1 MTEVIME
8 KAGAM
13 INSCLNIIVQ
23 VPLGQ
28 TFFRLVDRSLW
39 IIEKS
44 AQWSLP
50 NHEIPSDEN
59 GKSFKQMELVRPLP
73 WIFFLPTL
81 VVLRLIRIS
90 WNIAA
95 SIVGFYKIEPSDI
108 VKFLQKSRRRLR
120 AIKSNAIKTTRHKR
134 SGSLQTKAN
143 LRFSNVNT
151 SLLRKIQ
158 RALSSLSCFDA
169 SKNLQLSPPTTRIQV
184 RLNEM
189 ATTPE
194 EKTTEPIIQD
204 IQKKKYNQV
213 NDPTDESD
221 DETINKKHDRLTVDN
236 NYDNHNLNTDNVSN
250 AEISAD
256 DENEENDCSDGEI
269 DDLQKDVLRN
279 TDNDEISESDLTSF
293 VGYNVN
299 FDNKKVEHRIDGD
312 LTKMM
317 LSMENKEFYSPIKN
331 QEDGDTTF
339 YSPISSQSASPECL
353 SPTTTNVNYHT
364 IDKISIYENGEDQ
377 IDVIDI
383 IDSDFLDKSNGHDK
397 INKQNDQTILKPIP
411 KNKRGGFGNRKKK

>member
-134 SGSLQTKAN
+134 SGSLQT
-143 LRFSNVNT
+143 
-151 SLLRKIQ
+151 
-158 RALSSLSCFDA
+158 
-169 SKNLQLSPPTTRIQV
+169 
-184 RLNEM
+184 